1 MIEHV
6 PSIVIVAG
14 EASGDLHGA
23 HLAAEV
29 RRILPSARFRG
40 IGGRRMRDSGVE
52 LLYDSSSWGA
62 IGVTAALRHVPR
74 LLMVLYR
81 LTAKLK
87 ADPPD
92 LAVLIDFGAFNVRL
106 GRLLHAQGVK
116 VLYYFPP
123 SSWHRGATYSSLT
136 GFVDRVVTPFPWS
149 AELLAKRG
157 FQADFFGHPLLDVV
171 KPSMS
176 GDEFIKRF
184 GFDSSQP
191 IVGILP
197 GSRSQ
202 ELAHNLPMMLTAAVE
217 MLDSMPEL
225 QFAIP
230 PAPSVNPFAL
240 ADELS
245 RVPWIEIEAHAT
257 KEEIPKGFA
266 AASSKSLSRRIRAQA
281 RADGLK
287 SPKSPLRIKL
297 LPGMTYD
304 VLAHSRTAIISSGTA
319 TVEAMILGCPMT
331 IMYRGNRIMTM
342 EYRLVGKRIKFIG
355 MPNII
360 MDRMICPEFAADA
373 ATSRRIS
380 ESALKLIQDSPERA
394 QILKDLA
401 EARAVLGEPGAVR
414 KTANVV
420 AEMLRTS

>member
-1 MIEHV
+1 MTESA
-6 PSIVIVAG
+6 PSIVIIAG

-29 RRILPSARFRG
+29 RRILPSVNIRG
-40 IGGRRMRDSGVE
+40 VGGRGMREAGVE

-62 IGVTAALRHVPR
+62 IGVMEALKHAPGLLLVLCR
-74 LLMVLYR
+74 LMAR
-81 LTAKLK
+81 LK

-106 GRLLHAQGVK
+106 GRLLHTRGVK

-123 SSWHRGATYSSLT
+123 SSWYRGATYSALR

-149 AELLAKRG
+149 AELLAKHG

-171 KPSMS
+171 KPSMTK
-176 GDEFIKRF
+176 DEFVNRF

-191 IVGILP
+191 IIGLLP
-197 GSRSQ
+197 GSRTQ
-202 ELAHNLPMMLTAAVE
+202 ELAHNLPMMLTAAVG
-217 MLDSMPEL
+217 MLGSMPEL

-257 KEEIPKGFA
+257 KEEIPTDFA
-266 AASSKSLSRRIRAQA
+266 AASSKSLSRRIRSQA
-281 RADGLK
+281 RLDGVG

-304 VLAHSRTAIISSGTA
+304 VLAHSRAAIVSSGTV

-331 IMYRGNRIMTM
+331 IMYRGNRIMTI
-342 EYRLVGKRIKFIG
+342 EYKLFGKRIKFIG

-394 QILKDLA
+394 ETLRDLA
-401 EARAVLGEPGAVR
+401 EARAVLGEPGAVK

-420 AEMLRTS
+420 AEMLKTS